1 MSTTDPTGA
10 AHPLEVGDMLGQYK
24 LVELLAIGG
33 MGLVYRAFDPSLER
47 YVAIK
52 VLSPEL
58 ASDPEIAQ
66 RFLTEARAAAALN
79 HPNVVHVYTAG
90 KQAGIVY
97 FVMELVGGQQIETLL
112 AQQKQLPVREAVE
125 FIRQAALG
133 LQHAHQHGL
142 IHGDVKPA
150 NFLVSEAGAV
160 KVTDFGLV
168 RRVKTR
174 ASSTASESLYGTPGY
189 ISPEVIA
196 GQPSDHRSDI
206 YSLGAT
212 LFHMLA
218 GQPPYVGATPEQ
230 TLRLHTQAPI
240 PSVQQFNPNIPVALA
255 HIVTRLLA
263 KDPAAR
269 YQSYADLIQTLDRYL
284 SERRL
289 SGSRPLVTAAPLKQT
304 AQAEPVAPHKSP
316 FALAFTLISVV
327 ACLLIVYLVYRTQ
340 IRPFRHAASKDSAA
354 VAITNCAPPGT
365 AIAKEKSAVQEFKL
379 LKVEADAALAGGQF
393 SRADGIYVAWLTNS
407 WVGPFEKQLV
417 EAERSQLRAAARQ
430 QWQAAQAE
438 IEKFRA
444 AGQFAKA
451 LAVCAQWAHNSAG
464 LTELLAEI
472 APVHQALEQARQSH
486 VAAEQAR
493 QSQAAAEQAAA
504 AEARQAQLRQLETEL
519 TPLITGLQWDKGRL
533 VVEAAVAAAGKDA
546 ALRQELN
553 RWQNVFSWLLALRT
567 GFSERLKTAP
577 SAPVTLNAKRG
588 ELKGQ
593 VTGFD
598 ADRITLRQTFGEA
611 GFAELPVAWNELTA
625 ASICRLFVTGLD
637 SNQPDEVMGYTV
649 FIAEQALAKQARID
663 DARKTCQAVLARES
677 ASHDSV
683 RAVVAQRYLDRLAE
697 AEQAVAPVAPST
709 PPVSGQRSRE
719 ADASA
724 LWTQLQAAATQN
736 QWSKVSEMFGVLTND
751 FGSTEFVKGHTNELA
766 NVSKLI
772 SQSIPVKGFIPLDIG
787 AACNAIFYEHR
798 SPVGNKN
805 SFRPGVL
812 IGDLPD
818 NGRAFLHDTA
828 IGGVFQLRAEDK
840 PDSIGI
846 TWATGRFPTAVTVSF
861 PPQQQRRYAQLA
873 VLSASSIGNATISVK
888 ITYDAGEAEEL
899 KFKVFDW
906 NSKRLPPDAHIAL
919 SVASVTAAGRN
930 LGQLYLNLIETDKL
944 RRLTAVTFTWISAST
959 EHPQHCVGIFS
970 VSGLPPER

>member
-1 MSTTDPTGA
+1 MSTTDSNGA
-10 AHPLEVGDMLGQYK
+10 AHPLEVGDTLGQYK

-52 VLSPEL
+52 VLAPEL

-97 FVMELVGGQQIETLL
+97 FVMELVAGQQIETLL
-112 AQQKQLPVREAVE
+112 AQQNQLPVREAVE

-168 RRVKTR
+168 RRVKTKGGP
-174 ASSTASESLYGTPGY
+174 TASETLYGTPGY

-240 PSVQQFNPNIPVALA
+240 PSVQQFNPNIPAALA

-263 KDPAAR
+263 KEPAAR

-289 SGSRPLVTAAPLKQT
+289 SGSRPLVTAAPLKPAAPT
-304 AQAEPVAPHKSP
+304 DPVAPHKSI
-316 FALAFTLISVV
+316 FSLAFTFISVV
-327 ACLLIVYLVYRTQ
+327 ACLLVVYLVYRTQ
-340 IRPFRHAASKDSAA
+340 IHPLRHAAPPASAA
-354 VAITNCAPPGT
+354 GAGATTNCTPSVL
-365 AIAKEKSAVQEFKL
+365 AIEKEKTAVQEFKA
-379 LKVEADAALAGGQF
+379 LKAEADAALAGGQF
-393 SRADGIYVAWLTNS
+393 SLADGIYVAWLTNR
-407 WVGPFEKQLV
+407 WAGPFEKQLV

-438 IEKFRA
+438 IETFRS

-451 LAVCAQWAHNSAG
+451 LAVCARWAHNTAG
-464 LTELLAEI
+464 LAELLAEI
-472 APVHQALEQARQSH
+472 APVRQALEQARQSQ
-486 VAAEQAR
+486 VAVEQAR
-493 QSQAAAEQAAA
+493 QSQAAVEHAAA
-504 AEARQAQLRQLETEL
+504 AEARQAQFRQLETEL
-519 TPLITGLQWDKGRL
+519 APFITGLQWDKGRL
-533 VVEAAVAAAGKDA
+533 VVEAAVAAAGKDV
-546 ALRQELN
+546 ALHQELS
-553 RWQNVFSWLLALRT
+553 RWQNEFSWLLALRAGLT
-567 GFSERLKTAP
+567 ERLKIAP
-577 SAPVTLNAKRG
+577 SAPVTLNARRG

-593 VTGFD
+593 VTEFD
-598 ADRITLRQTFGEA
+598 ADRITLRQTFGES
-611 GFAELPVAWNELTA
+611 GFAEIAVAWTELTA
-625 ASICRLFVTGLD
+625 ASICRFFVAGLD

-649 FIAEQALAKQARID
+649 FIAEQALVKQARID
-663 DARKTCQAVLARES
+663 DARKTCQAVLARDPS
-677 ASHDSV
+677 RDSI
-683 RAVVAQRYLDRLAE
+683 RAAVAQRYLDRLVE
-697 AEQAVAPVAPST
+697 AEQAVVPVVT
-709 PPVSGQRSRE
+709 PTVSGQRSRE
-719 ADASA
+719 TDASA
-724 LWTQLQAAATQN
+724 LWTQLQAAVTQN
-736 QWSKVSEMFGVLTND
+736 QWPKVSKMVAVLTND
-751 FGSTEFVKGHTNELA
+751 FNSTEFVKGHTNEI
-766 NVSKLI
+766 VSISKLI
-772 SQSIPVKGFIPLDIG
+772 SQSIPVKGFTPLDVS
-787 AACNAIFYEHR
+787 AACNASFFEHR

-805 SFRPGVL
+805 GFRPGAL

-818 NGRAFLHDTA
+818 NGRALLHDTVTS
-828 IGGVFQLRAEDK
+828 GVFQLRTDDK

-846 TWATGRFPTAVTVSF
+846 TWATGRFPSAVTVSF
-861 PPQQQRRYAQLA
+861 PPLQQRRYAQLA
-873 VLSASSIGNATISVK
+873 VLSASSVGNATISVK
-888 ITYDAGEAEEL
+888 VTYDSGDPEEL
-899 KFKVFDW
+899 KLKIFDW
-906 NSKRLPPDAHIAL
+906 NSKRLPPDAHTAL
-919 SVASVTAAGRN
+919 TVASITAAARTPS
-930 LGQLYLNLIETDKL
+930 QLYLNLIETDKQ

-970 VSGLPPER
+970 VSGLPSER